1 MRYNNQMMKGKNVQ
15 MKTLD
20 LAVEYDANKQKYRI
34 FDREKPDETLDIAD
48 SKEHA
53 YQQMLDLAVKASA
66 KTE

>member
-1 MRYNNQMMKGKNVQ
+1 

-20 LAVEYDANKQKYRI
+20 LAVEYDTNKQKYRI